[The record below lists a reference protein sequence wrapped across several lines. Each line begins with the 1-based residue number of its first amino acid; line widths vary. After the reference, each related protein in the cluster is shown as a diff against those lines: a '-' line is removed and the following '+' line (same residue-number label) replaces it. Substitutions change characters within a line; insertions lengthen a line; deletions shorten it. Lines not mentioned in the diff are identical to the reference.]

1 MLRKYHEGHIQKNQG
16 DLNLAVQTKPIGN
29 LFHSIFNEQKQEN
42 LFLDNLVKTVPIP
55 CIFFAA
61 FRLFL

>member
-55 CIFFAA
+55 
-61 FRLFL
+61 